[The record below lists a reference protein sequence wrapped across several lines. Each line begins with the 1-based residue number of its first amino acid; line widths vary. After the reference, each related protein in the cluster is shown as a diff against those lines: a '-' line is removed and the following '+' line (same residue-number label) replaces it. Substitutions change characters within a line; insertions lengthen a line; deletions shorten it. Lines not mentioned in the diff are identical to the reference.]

1 MEGGRAE
8 SIARLRD
15 LIKDIRIAMLTTVG
29 ADGTLRS
36 RPMMTQSVEFDG
48 TLWFF
53 TGRDTDKAGEIAGHR
68 LVNVSLAEPDAQRFV
83 SMAGT
88 ARLLTDRARAE
99 ALWSPLYRAWF
110 PGGLDDP
117 NVVLLEVA
125 VESAEYWD
133 APSGRMVALAGF
145 VKSLVTGQR
154 ATGVDHGTLTLDP
167 SGN

>member
-1 MEGGRAE
+1 MGDERSE

-15 LIKDIRIAMLTTVG
+15 LIKDIRVAMLTTVG
-29 ADGTLRS
+29 SDGALRS
-36 RPMMTQSVEFDG
+36 RPMMTQSIDFDG

-68 LVNVSLAEPDAQRFV
+68 LVNLSYAEPDHQRFV

-88 ARLLTDRARAE
+88 ARLLRDPARAE
-99 ALWSPLYRAWF
+99 ALWSPLFRAWF

-117 NVVLLEVA
+117 NLVLLEVA
-125 VESAEYWD
+125 VASAEYWD
-133 APSGRMVALAGF
+133 ASSGRMVALAGF
-145 VKSLVTGQR
+145 VKSLVMGER
-154 ATGVDHGTLTLDP
+154 ATGGDHGTLTLDP